1 MKTKELKQE
10 IQEML
15 KGIKGINM
23 YAFIRKDNKENVKII
38 NIADE
43 HDPEDNTAQE
53 LLNGFVETINNKFL
67 SYDDDNEIIK
77 LSAADERKDGLYYYD
92 LEEFPK
98 EMEALMKISNSE
110 TDIDTFNFKED
121 GLENISAFIIVV
133 GNAEERIVM
142 YKQQYPIS
150 LLKRDR
156 YMLTPIPHENRLIKF
171 DQDILRVDFNYQFFL
186 WKDTIYI
193 SDIDKMEKICSFHNI
208 IVNEARKSIQAIDKM
223 NILDNVEVLSD
234 ELDNITFARKLTR
247 VYKDSKVIGK
257 VENNQI
263 IAFSQQHS
271 YFRNNPLKLN
281 ANKDKFLLD
290 TKKSKNTFI
299 KLLND
304 DLLTSELTS
313 NDYEALA
320 KNNA

>member
-10 IQEML
+10 IQKML
-15 KGIKGINM
+15 QEKKGITI
-23 YAFIRKDNKENVKII
+23 YAIIRKQDEEIIRSI

-43 HDPEDNTAQE
+43 QDTADNTAQE
-53 LLNGFVETINNKFL
+53 LLDGFVETINNKF
-67 SYDDDNEIIK
+67 SGYEDDDEIIK
-77 LSAADERKDGLYYYD
+77 LSAADERKNGLYYYD
-92 LEEFPK
+92 LEELPK
-98 EMEALMKISNSE
+98 EMDALMEVSNPK
-110 TDIDTFNFKED
+110 TDIETFNFQID
-121 GLENISAFIIVV
+121 SLESISAFVVVV
-133 GNAEERIVM
+133 GNAEENIVM

-156 YMLTPIPHENRLIKF
+156 YMLTPIPHQNRLKKF
-171 DQDILRVDFNYQFFL
+171 NQDILRVDFNYQFFL
-186 WKDTIYI
+186 WKDVIYI

-208 IVNEARKSIQAIDKM
+208 IVNEAKKSIQAIEQMD
-223 NILDNVEVLSD
+223 ILDNVEVLSD

-257 VENNQI
+257 VENAKI
-263 IAFSQQHS
+263 VAFSQQHS
-271 YFRNNPLKLN
+271 YFQKNPLKLN
-281 ANKDKFLLD
+281 ENKDKFLLD

>member
-23 YAFIRKDNKENVKII
+23 YAFIRKDNKENIKII

-53 LLNGFVETINNKFL
+53 LLNGFVETINNKFF

-77 LSAADERKDGLYYYD
+77 LSAADERKNGLYYYD

-281 ANKDKFLLD
+281 ENKDKFLLD

-320 KNNA
+320 KNNT

>member
-1 MKTKELKQE
+1 MKTKELKRE
-10 IQEML
+10 IQKML
-15 KGIKGINM
+15 QEKKGITM
-23 YAFIRKDNKENVKII
+23 YAVIRRQDEEIIRRI

-43 HDPEDNTAQE
+43 QDTADNTAQE
-53 LLNGFVETINNKFL
+53 LLNGFIDTINNKF
-67 SYDDDNEIIK
+67 SGYEDDDEIIK
-77 LSAADERKDGLYYYD
+77 LSAADERKNGLYYYD
-92 LEEFPK
+92 LEELPR
-98 EMEALMKISNSE
+98 EMDALMEVSNPK
-110 TDIDTFNFKED
+110 TDIETFDFQID
-121 GLENISAFIIVV
+121 SLESISAFVIVV
-133 GNAEERIVM
+133 GNAEESIVM

-156 YMLTPIPHENRLIKF
+156 YMLTPIPHQNRLKKF
-171 DQDILRVDFNYQFFL
+171 NQDILRVDFNYQFFL
-186 WKDTIYI
+186 WKDIIYI
-193 SDIDKMEKICSFHNI
+193 SDIDKMERICSFHNI
-208 IVNEARKSIQAIDKM
+208 IVNEAKKSIQAIEQMD
-223 NILDNVEVLSD
+223 ILDNVEVLSD

-257 VENNQI
+257 VENAKI
-263 IAFSQQHS
+263 VAFSQQHS
-271 YFRNNPLKLN
+271 YFQKNPLKLN
-281 ANKDKFLLD
+281 ENKDKFLLD